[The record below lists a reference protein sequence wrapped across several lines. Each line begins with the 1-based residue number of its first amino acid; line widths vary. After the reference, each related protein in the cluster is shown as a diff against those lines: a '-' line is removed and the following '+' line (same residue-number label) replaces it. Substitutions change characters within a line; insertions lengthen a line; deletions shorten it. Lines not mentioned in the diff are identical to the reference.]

1 MLGSVVPLRARFVR
15 APGTR
20 RFPSMSDI
28 SVNTDSSERL
38 QAAVSR
44 FERCY
49 ARLEQASRIAKTA
62 LAIEVIDAAR
72 RLLAIPGGVEV
83 LAERAGQ
90 FQAAGVFAGSDW
102 AEPESLQAQLIPSTL
117 QFGEER
123 TVAVECLSLLR
134 WLALAENRARHPGV
148 SAEQAVHFLRE
159 ALAVNLD
166 YVFDRATEASRERR
180 TAAAREVFA
189 FIAER
194 IGYDSMLEQL
204 VEEVWRILRQRPVK
218 VDGAKTMI
226 TKLAVVLADP
236 ETDVNS
242 LRGADRLTSA
252 LFGPTQATQ
261 YDPGLDAYR
270 EALAHMD
277 AQTLKQEAGGFARS
291 MADTGLVSAYH
302 AVLMRWLLE
311 QQPDLLPSAL
321 GLSTT
326 GSDTFLTYV
335 ELIRALIDEAIHP
348 ETAQAVYGLSCL
360 LERGILFSPPV
371 APALWRQIR
380 LPLHASTA
388 EMITQVFGTA
398 VAPSVQLLAG
408 LLNVLGQPFGV
419 GQGHNP
425 TCQSARAISMWAYND
440 PDYLMQLLAWAARD
454 NSITMHFEGSPLNSA
469 ELPAGLVDALHLDL
483 DAVSLVL
490 VPHLDRIYLG
500 MGRMA
505 AARPEDPH
513 KWINPEFHGWWVGRG
528 FAIAVDVAS
537 GRLQDYDEFVRTF
550 HASYHPF
557 YNGNQPQIHL
567 QPAGVAVTDSSGRF
581 VGWHAITLIRSA
593 LDMRGEMRAYFYNP
607 NNDGGQDWG
616 CGVVVSTE
624 GNGEYFGESSLP
636 FAQLASRLYIF
647 HYDPLEPGSRAGVP
661 DDAVAEVRRMA
672 EESWARDRIEQE
684 IALQAAA
691 PTSPGST

>member
-1 MLGSVVPLRARFVR
+1 
-15 APGTR
+15 
-20 RFPSMSDI
+20 MSDI
-28 SVNTDSSERL
+28 PPQTDSSERL
-38 QAAVSR
+38 QAAAAR
-44 FERCY
+44 FERCLS
-49 ARLEQASRIAKTA
+49 RLEQASHVAEASIAF
-62 LAIEVIDAAR
+62 EVIDAAR
-72 RLLAIPGGVEV
+72 LLDQPDGVEA
-83 LAERAGQ
+83 LAGQ
-90 FQAAGVFAGSDW
+90 AGRFQAAGVFAGSDW
-102 AEPESLQAQLIPSTL
+102 DEPECLQAQLIPSTL
-117 QFGEER
+117 KFGEAR
-123 TVAVECLSLLR
+123 TVTVECLSLLR
-134 WLALAENRARHPGV
+134 WLALAEERARHPGI

-166 YVFDRATEASRERR
+166 YVFERATEA
-180 TAAAREVFA
+180 AREQRTSGARRVFA

-204 VEEVWRILRQRPVK
+204 VEEAWRILRQRPVK
-218 VDGAKTMI
+218 VDGVKTMI

-261 YDPGLDAYR
+261 HDPGLDAYR
-270 EALAHMD
+270 EALTHMD
-277 AQTLKQEAGGFARS
+277 VQTLKQEAGGFARS
-291 MADTGLVSAYH
+291 MADTGLVSVYH
-302 AVLMRWLLE
+302 AALVRWLLE
-311 QQPDLLPSAL
+311 HQPDLLPLAL
-321 GLSTT
+321 GLSAT
-326 GSDTFLTYV
+326 GTDTFLTYV
-335 ELIRALIDEAIHP
+335 ELIRALIDETVYP
-348 ETAQAVYGLSCL
+348 ETCQAIYGLSCL

-380 LPLHASTA
+380 LPLHPKTA
-388 EMITQVFGTA
+388 DTLARVFGG
-398 VAPSVQLLAG
+398 VVSPKVHLLAG

-454 NSITMHFEGSPLNSA
+454 DAVTMHFEGTPLDSS
-469 ELPAGLVDALHLDL
+469 ELPAGLVDVLHLDL

-500 MGRMA
+500 MGRLA
-505 AARPEDPH
+505 AARAEDPH

-537 GRLQDYDEFVRTF
+537 GRLADYDGFVRTF
-550 HASYHPF
+550 YASYHPF
-557 YNGNQPQIHL
+557 HNGNQPQIHL
-567 QPAGVAVTDSSGRF
+567 QPAGVAVTDSAGRF

-593 LDMRGEMRAYFYNP
+593 LDMNGQMRAYFYNP

-647 HYDPLEPGSRAGVP
+647 HYDPLEPGDPAGVP
-661 DDAVAEVRRMA
+661 AEVVAQVRAMA
-672 EESWARDRIEQE
+672 EESWARDRIEGGSD
-684 IALQAAA
+684 ALQASAVSSWA
-691 PTSPGST
+691 PG

>member
-1 MLGSVVPLRARFVR
+1 
-15 APGTR
+15 
-20 RFPSMSDI
+20 MSDI
-28 SVNTDSSERL
+28 SLSSDSSDRL
-38 QAAVSR
+38 QLAVSR
-44 FERCY
+44 FERCFS
-49 ARLEQASRIAKTA
+49 RLEQASRVGKPA
-62 LAIEVIDAAR
+62 LAIEAIDAAS
-72 RLLAIPGGVEV
+72 RLLALPGGVEV
-83 LAERAGQ
+83 LAECAGRLQ
-90 FQAAGVFAGSDW
+90 DAGVFDGSDW
-102 AEPESLQAQLIPSTL
+102 GDPGSLQAQLIPSTL

-123 TVAVECLSLLR
+123 TVTVECLSLLR
-134 WLALAENRARHPGV
+134 WLALAEGRARHPGIA
-148 SAEQAVHFLRE
+148 SEQAVHFLRE

-166 YVFDRATEASRERR
+166 YVFERATEAARERR
-180 TAAAREVFA
+180 TVAARQVFA

-204 VEEVWRILRQRPVK
+204 VDEVWRILRQRPVK

-236 ETDVNS
+236 ETDVHS

-261 YDPGLDAYR
+261 YDPGLAAYR
-270 EALAHMD
+270 EALSHMD

-291 MADTGLVSAYH
+291 MADTGLVSVYH
-302 AVLMRWLLE
+302 AALVRWLLE
-311 QQPDLLPSAL
+311 QQPDLLPTAL
-321 GLSTT
+321 GLSAT
-326 GSDTFLTYV
+326 GTDTFLTYV
-335 ELIRALIDEAIHP
+335 ELIRALIDEAVHP
-348 ETAQAVYGLSCL
+348 ETCQAIYGLSCL

-380 LPLHASTA
+380 LPLHARTA
-388 EMITQVFGTA
+388 ALIAGVFGTA
-398 VAPSVQLLAG
+398 VAPKVHLLAG

-454 NSITMHFEGSPLNSA
+454 DAITMHFEGSPLNSS
-469 ELPAGLVDALHLDL
+469 ELPAGLVDAMHLDL

-500 MGRMA
+500 MGRLA
-505 AARPEDPH
+505 AARAEDPH

-528 FAIAVDVAS
+528 FAIAVDVAT
-537 GRLQDYDEFVRTF
+537 GRLADYEGFVRAF

-557 YNGNQPQIHL
+557 HNGNQPQIHL
-567 QPAGVAVTDSSGRF
+567 QPAGVAVTDSAGRF

-647 HYDPLEPGSRAGVP
+647 HYDPLEPGDADSVP
-661 DDAVAEVRRMA
+661 AETVAEVRRMA
-672 EESWARDRIEQE
+672 EESWARDRIEPATE
-684 IALQAAA
+684 ALQAAA
-691 PTSPGST
+691 PVSPRVS